1 MSERAQHN
9 NDFSPLLGPLSLT
22 PLLGATDS
30 LVRAVGLLSV
40 LWIVGGLH
48 NVLIRW
54 MRPLLNPGSHL
65 LASALLAAALV
76 SCAELVLQA
85 QALALYQGLGIYL
98 ALIGTHCMLS
108 EYTSDVT
115 DDRTRNYPTLI
126 VLFSVL
132 MLILGLLRELLGN
145 GTLFSH
151 AQWLFGA
158 NATHW
163 EVNVF
168 SGGLHLALLTPGG
181 FILLGVLLAAR
192 NVWASRS
199 GPIPTSD
206 AENIDRLS
214 ASKETLQP

>member
-22 PLLGATDS
+22 PLLGITDS
-30 LVRAVGLLSV
+30 LVRAMGLLLV

-48 NVLIRW
+48 NVLVRW

-65 LASALLAAALV
+65 LASTLVAAALV

-98 ALIGTHCMLS
+98 ALIGTHCVLS
-108 EYTSDVT
+108 EYTGEAT
-115 DDRTRNYPTLI
+115 DDRPRNYPKPI

-132 MLILGLLRELLGN
+132 MLSLGLLRELLGN
-145 GTLFSH
+145 GTLLSH

-158 NATHW
+158 SAAYW
-163 EVNVF
+163 EVSIF

-181 FILLGVLLAAR
+181 FILLGLLLAAR
-192 NVWASRS
+192 NVWASS
-199 GPIPTSD
+199 SSPIRTPD
-206 AENIDRLS
+206 AKNIDRLS